1 MEPKS
6 ICHCRGSPGPT
17 SWCSALICSR
27 ICLRTSRS
35 EEHTSELQSLRH
47 LVCRLLLEKKKK
59 RFLRL
64 RAESTRLERS
74 DSSCPTVTAGVRA
87 RHHEGCHVHA
97 AEPAARPLRRM
108 CVRRDLESR

>member
-59 RFLRL
+59 KFLTTGSKAAWAHSYDFQQQL
-64 RAESTRLERS
+64 VSDKTIDDQTIGEVESSYGNEE
-74 DSSCPTVTAGVRA
+74 TVAVY
-87 RHHEGCHVHA
+87 
-97 AEPAARPLRRM
+97 
-108 CVRRDLESR
+108 